1 MERVPPVESNI
12 GGTGWTEGG
21 EGSPERR
28 ARAGDRIE
36 HNTTTGGLESGR
48 EKCGPVELRGVRRFY
63 FPCLR
68 LMTSPDSST
77 ASLRCVSP
85 VPARPSFGAGYLRV
99 PRNLA
104 PGIRRFYFPL
114 AEEVP
119 SIFFLFRLQERGKDG
134 RKSKGREEGR
144 KEGRKE
150 GNWTSSIPNG
160 RCHFGVRAL
169 LFPTHATPFPP
180 TCSSC
185 RPGPVLLH
193 SHGEAY
199 DARDGCSG

>member
-1 MERVPPVESNI
+1 MWLRGMEGRPPILLSMFTSHDFPGFKHRVVALCFAGAGAPVLRRGVPQSATQSCSGHPPILLSI
-12 GGTGWTEGG
+12 GGR
-21 EGSPERR
+21 S
-28 ARAGDRIE
+28 AIDF
-36 HNTTTGGLESGR
+36 LS
-48 EKCGPVELRGVRRFY
+48 
-63 FPCLR
+63 FP
-68 LMTSPDSST
+68 
-77 ASLRCVSP
+77 
-85 VPARPSFGAGYLRV
+85 
-99 PRNLA
+99 A
-104 PGIRRFYFPL
+104 PGTR
-114 AEEVP
+114 E
-119 SIFFLFRLQERGKDG
+119 G
-134 RKSKGREEGR
+134 RKEKQGKGGR

>member
-1 MERVPPVESNI
+1 MRRLKYPKGSVSVFTTFSGGEPPVESKI

-99 PRNLA
+99 PRNLD

-114 AEEVP
+114 AVGGWFSER
-119 SIFFLFRLQERGKDG
+119 IQE
-134 RKSKGREEGR
+134 SF
-144 KEGRKE
+144 
-150 GNWTSSIPNG
+150 
-160 RCHFGVRAL
+160 HL
-169 LFPTHATPFPP
+169 PP
-180 TCSSC
+180 
-185 RPGPVLLH
+185 
-193 SHGEAY
+193 
-199 DARDGCSG
+199 

>member
-1 MERVPPVESNI
+1 LERVPPVESKI

-48 EKCGPVELRGVRRFY
+48 ETCGSVELRGVRRFY

-119 SIFFLFRLQERGKDG
+119 SISFLFRLQERGRDG
-134 RKSKGREEGR
+134 RKSKGRKEQKEGR
-144 KEGRKE
+144 KEGRTLDLFDPKRPLPF
-150 GNWTSSIPNG
+150 WRTSASLSDPRNAFPS
-160 RCHFGVRAL
+160 HL
-169 LFPTHATPFPP
+169 LFLSAWSRSVTQPWG
-180 TCSSC
+180 SI
-185 RPGPVLLH
+185 
-193 SHGEAY
+193 
-199 DARDGCSG
+199 